1 MQAGQLAPAPLLTL
15 INSRLIIPLC
25 SGGAGL
31 RGSVAGEQKQQ
42 HSFNVGMIVSNCVPI
57 IKLKKGC
64 NYAATTEINN
74 IWNKTPL
81 HFLQTS

>member
-31 RGSVAGEQKQQ
+31 RGGAAQKQQ
-42 HSFNVGMIVSNCVPI
+42 HSFNVNVGMIVSNCVPI